1 MVKGLYVRSLQCK
14 HYIKETV
21 GSFWIHHFFPMGS
34 LLHRPQADPHTCES
48 VPGPRVKEGII
59 PRILLF
65 APRINSR
72 AKEAWQ
78 ARPWDQMAHRDG
90 SLIRLRGGTPDGK
103 AADAPGTMNMPEK
116 AAGFSQ
122 NFPDSSSLLT
132 FQTLIS
138 NGNLVHIRITFPVSS
153 QMQDTEK
160 SAMRSSP
167 CPRVAHSPREESKL

>member
-1 MVKGLYVRSLQCK
+1 MR
-14 HYIKETV
+14 
-21 GSFWIHHFFPMGS
+21 S
-34 LLHRPQADPHTCES
+34 LLHRPQADPHACKS
-48 VPGPRVKEGII
+48 VPGPRLKEGII
-59 PRILLF
+59 PRILSF

-78 ARPWDQMAHRDG
+78 ARPWDQMAHCDG

-103 AADAPGTMNMPEK
+103 AADAPGTTNMPEK
-116 AAGFSQ
+116 AAASPGFSQ

-132 FQTLIS
+132 FQTLIF
-138 NGNLVHIRITFPVSS
+138 NGNLVHIWITFPVSS

-167 CPRVAHSPREESKL
+167 CPRVAHSPREESKV